1 MNHEVAK
8 NTKSAT
14 IVSNLFK
21 DLSVFVCFVSSRLPS
36 YVKRATSVSKTF
48 FSDSV

>member
-8 NTKSAT
+8 NTRSAT
-14 IVSNLFK
+14 IVSNLK
-21 DLSVFVCFVSSRLPS
+21 DLNVFVCFVSSWLPS